1 MINFNFTPENI
12 LKQWHNLNYSNSME
26 EKKNANL
33 YLTQFKQSE
42 NSFEIAIQ
50 TLKLSNN
57 NNDKL
62 FSCIIIYQI
71 IKEHANYI
79 IQNKTY
85 FENIKN
91 IIFNDILEVMI
102 KENNQIV
109 NNNLVIERICYSISI
124 IMLLGLINY
133 WPESINDILKFGKI
147 SDIHTFLTII
157 ILSNCN
163 NELEDLNI
171 GLDKKYKIKTL
182 LIEKKED
189 IKQFINVILINSEKI
204 DGKMYNKTVE
214 LAKNFITFELNVLQM
229 PEMTKTI
236 LKNINKSNI
245 DLISELF
252 CESLNCALSAKLENN
267 FNDLDINEFISK
279 TNNDEMISLSYLI
292 DTILNYIQNNNNNI
306 DEDIID
312 GLAKIFASI
321 SENFI
326 FYFFIKNENSQK
338 LLNLF
343 YYFIS
348 NKKRKISYKLFEG
361 LNQMKNF
368 INTNYKFS
376 NFTDTE
382 KREFSDYLINISF
395 SIMNNAKLRKPKVK
409 NQILVDNNY
418 LNLNEENDIEKKGED
433 VIIEENEISIN
444 DYRGY
449 VEDVFFDIFEIFAK
463 NFQIEGINYFL
474 NKISEPIINIVNSD
488 VLNDDILVSIEIVIF
503 VLKNIIPVFE
513 ALKIDTTPLIK
524 FTSFLLHSKIINNN
538 FIMVNFLLF
547 IEQCNLYIVNDNQVF
562 TEIINFI
569 LNNLIRIDIN
579 DNRKKLLSVVLLGL
593 SECCKENNPEI
604 FNNIYKVYIEKYDNL
619 DFEIISNLCE
629 SLCLSFYNTDNN
641 GEKINIS
648 FEQINEYYNKLCEP
662 ANIRI
667 KKTLELIE
675 NNSNIPI
682 EKVNLEI
689 FKNYKIYERVLKN
702 CYFLDNNDFLSKY
715 FVEWFSINYENTSKI
730 FDYYNILSEE
740 QKKNSNIISSITLI
754 FIKSTKKIKYE
765 YLSKIYPQLNNL
777 ILKSYLNNKDYSSIY
792 VLKNI
797 YSIMLQNP
805 LEKDL
810 KNEISNNFF
819 NLLRQIT
826 QNIIEYKQNQIE
838 TINALA
844 EFFTS
849 IYENAILTNDNL
861 ITNIED
867 TLKLFI
873 EGLKTINEN
882 NLINNIF
889 RAFQVFIS
897 KTRNYELVNKYIG
910 NLMNTSFT
918 ILSHYSTLTINQF
931 TIFLIKCFKYD
942 QNNSLL
948 KLKEIFENN
957 PEFSQ
962 YSKEQKEII
971 LRFIELKINNQK
983 QIKMIL
989 NDLILISHGLGVIED
1004 KIFNYEYTLTKEQKI
1019 TN

>member
-12 LKQWHNLNYSNSME
+12 LKQWHNLNYSNSND

-42 NSFEIAIQ
+42 NSFEIAVQ
-50 TLKLSNN
+50 TFKLSDN

-79 IQNKTY
+79 IENKTY

-91 IIFNDILEVMI
+91 IIFNDILQVMI

-109 NNNLVIERICYSISI
+109 NNNLIIERICYSITI
-124 IMLLGLINY
+124 IMLLGLITY
-133 WPESINDILKFGKI
+133 WPESINDILNFGKI

-163 NELEDLNI
+163 NELDELNI
-171 GLDKKYKIKTL
+171 GIDKKFKIKTF
-182 LIEKKED
+182 LIEKKEI
-189 IKQFINVILINSEKI
+189 IKQFINIILINSEKI

-214 LAKNFITFELNVLQM
+214 LAKNFITFELNILQM

-252 CESLNCALSAKLENN
+252 CESLNCAISAKLENN
-267 FNDLDINEFISK
+267 FNDLDINDFISK
-279 TNNDEMISLSYLI
+279 TNIDEMMSLSYLI
-292 DTILNYIQNNNNNI
+292 EKIINYIQNNNNNI

-326 FYFFIKNENSQK
+326 FYFFIKNDNSQK
-338 LLNLF
+338 LLELF

-361 LNQMKNF
+361 LNQMKTF
-368 INTNYKFS
+368 INLHYKFS
-376 NFTDTE
+376 NFTDIE
-382 KREFSDYLINISF
+382 KRKFSDYLIDISF
-395 SIMNNAKLRKPKVK
+395 SIMNNAKLKKPKVK
-409 NQILVDNNY
+409 NQILVDKDY
-418 LNLNEENDIEKKGED
+418 LNLNEEKDIEKKGED
-433 VIIEENEISIN
+433 IIIEENEISIS

-463 NFQIEGINYFL
+463 NFQIEGINYYL
-474 NKISEPIINIVNSD
+474 NKISNPIIDIVN
-488 VLNDDILVSIEIVIF
+488 NDILDDNCLVSIEIVIF

-513 ALKIDTTPLIK
+513 SLKLDTSPLIK
-524 FTSFLLHSKIINNN
+524 FTSFLLHSKAVNNN

-562 TEIINFI
+562 NEIINFL
-569 LNNLIRIDIN
+569 LNNLVRNDIN
-579 DNRKKLLSVVLLGL
+579 DNRKKLISVVLLGL
-593 SECCKENNPEI
+593 SECTKENNPEI

-619 DFEIISNLCE
+619 EFDIICNLCE
-629 SLCLSFYNTDNN
+629 SLCLYLYNTDNN
-641 GEKINIS
+641 VDKINIS
-648 FEQINEYYNKLCEP
+648 YEQMNEYYNKLCEP

-675 NNSNIPI
+675 NNNNIPI

-689 FKNYKIYERVLKN
+689 FKNYQIYERVLKN

-715 FVEWFSINYENTSKI
+715 FIEWFSINYENTSKI
-730 FDYYNILSEE
+730 FEYYNILSEE
-740 QKKNSNIISSITLI
+740 QKRNSNIISSITII
-754 FIKSTKKIKYE
+754 FIKSTKRIKYE
-765 YLSKIYPQLNNL
+765 YLLKIFPQLNNL
-777 ILKSYLNNKDYSSIY
+777 ILKSYLNNKDYNSIY

-805 LEKDL
+805 LDKDL
-810 KNEISNNFF
+810 KIEISNNFF

-838 TINALA
+838 TMIAFA
-844 EFFTS
+844 QFFTS

-861 ITNIED
+861 INNIED

-889 RAFQVFIS
+889 KAFQVFIIN
-897 KTRNYELVNKYIG
+897 TRNNELVNKYIG
-910 NLMNTSFT
+910 NLMNTSFI
-918 ILSHYSTLTINQF
+918 ILSHYSSLTLNQF
-931 TIFLIKCFKYD
+931 TLFLMKCFEYD
-942 QNNSLL
+942 KNNSLL
-948 KLKEIFENN
+948 QLKEIFENN
-957 PEFSQ
+957 SEFSE
-962 YSKEQKEII
+962 YKKEQKEII
-971 LRFIELKINNQK
+971 LRFIELETNNEK
-983 QIKMIL
+983 QIKKIL
-989 NDLILISHGLGVIED
+989 NDLILISHGLASIDD
-1004 KIFNYEYTLTKEQKI
+1004 KIFNYEYSLLNNKK
-1019 TN
+1019 